1 MTYGELKTRVLN
13 LIFSY
18 SIAGDPIELSY
29 DNQEDYVNMIP
40 GLLSSAQSYIYQ
52 IKKIRD
58 SIMLRDLTREDLD
71 TAYLYILPD
80 DCINIT
86 PGIIIPRGKNFG
98 QVFERRM
105 DYKLFGGDKLLTPK
119 NYPDNAILEYEKR
132 AIPIPA
138 DVTDQYELR
147 NTEEI
152 NEILPFYIAAF
163 VVMYDDAFR
172 YAALYNEFETRLQRL
187 RVNAPYVELSETRDV
202 YGGFDGPE
210 YGYYGG
216 YW

>member
-86 PGIIIPRGKNFG
+86 PGIIIPRGISCLLLRTIRIMPFLSTRNAQSRFL
-98 QVFERRM
+98 RM
-105 DYKLFGGDKLLTPK
+105 SQIST
-119 NYPDNAILEYEKR
+119 
-132 AIPIPA
+132 
-138 DVTDQYELR
+138 
-147 NTEEI
+147 
-152 NEILPFYIAAF
+152 
-163 VVMYDDAFR
+163 
-172 YAALYNEFETRLQRL
+172 
-187 RVNAPYVELSETRDV
+187 S
-202 YGGFDGPE
+202 
-210 YGYYGG
+210 
-216 YW
+216 